1 MKEKSFLQSLVDKC
15 PFATCILHV
24 DLDDNDNP
32 CDITFVYLN
41 KACADM
47 SHRNIEDLTN
57 KRYYDIFPSADKK
70 WLQLYYEVAYFDKTI
85 DIDEISS
92 AANMF
97 LHITAIPGNRKGF
110 CLSVLRDIKDRERE
124 KESYQKKLKEALSSV
139 ERERYYL
146 NLLSFDY
153 TNIYYIDLKSG
164 QFELIKRKN
173 GANGSKLLEKDQV
186 FGDFTKLTKAYVERF
201 VPANEKEF
209 LLHKLSIESM
219 RLDLLIDRQSL
230 FHYSTFP
237 NEYGQKYF
245 EGRIIRVD
253 GNDGSYGALLAFRY
267 IDEIIEKEKAIQNKI
282 QKALDDER
290 ISNEVI
296 KALAQLYEGIYR
308 IDLNENSFDEVKC
321 YRNLHE
327 MMGYKGKADVM
338 FNKLCDNFVS
348 PEFYDFMK
356 EFLDL
361 STLQDRLKNED
372 NVFAEFLGVNGLWH
386 LACFLVKR
394 RDENNVATNV
404 LYVTR
409 SISDQK
415 KKEQVLALEAS
426 RQRQA
431 NNAKT
436 AFLSSMAHDIKTP
449 LSAISG
455 FVDIGIN
462 EFDNKEKLFN
472 CLKQIKHASN
482 YLNQI
487 VQNTFDI
494 DAIENGIVK
503 VKEESVNLTKLF
515 EEFKEVI
522 LPLTLEKN
530 ISLKVNVH
538 DLVSEEAIVDST
550 KLKRIIYNLFINSI
564 NYTKKNGTVGL
575 DARQERIDD
584 NNVKLIIK
592 VYDNGIGMS
601 EDFQKEMFDR
611 FSRETDTCFSQTRG
625 MGIGLNIVKEFTN
638 LLGGKISV
646 KSKKDVGTVFK
657 LEFNLKTTKILD
669 KQNDEIKYSDVI
681 LRILIAED
689 NDINYEVLNGLLDI
703 YKGIYFK
710 DIITAR
716 VKNGKQCLE
725 LYSNN
730 SAFDCI
736 LMDIQMPVMD
746 GMEATKLIREFDKN
760 IPIIAVT
767 ANSHTIDKQ
776 ACINIGFNDFVS
788 KPIDKQRLLEVLSEL
803 R

>member
-1 MKEKSFLQSLVDKC
+1 MKEKSFLQALVDNC
-15 PFATCILHV
+15 PFPTCILYV
-24 DLDDNDNP
+24 DLDDDDNP
-32 CDITFVYLN
+32 KDITFVYLN
-41 KACADM
+41 EACAKM
-47 SHRNIEDLTN
+47 SHRNVEDLTN
-57 KRYYDIFPSADKK
+57 KKYYDVFPNADKK

-85 DIDEISS
+85 DTDEISN

-110 CLSVLRDIKDRERE
+110 CLSVLRDIKDREKE
-124 KESYQKKLKEALSSV
+124 KESFQKKLKDALSSV
-139 ERERYYL
+139 EREKYYL

-164 QFELIKRKN
+164 QFELIKRKE
-173 GANGSKLLEKDQV
+173 GANGTKLLEKDQV
-186 FGDFTKLTKAYVERF
+186 SGDFTKLTKAYVERF

-209 LLHKLSIESM
+209 LSHKLSIESM
-219 RLDLLIDRQSL
+219 RLDLLIDRQNL
-230 FHYSTFP
+230 FHYTAFP
-237 NEYGQKYF
+237 NEFGQRHF

-290 ISNEVI
+290 ISNEVVRAI
-296 KALAQLYEGIYR
+296 AQVYEGIYR
-308 IDLNENSFDEVKC
+308 IDLNENRFDEVKC

-327 MMGYKGKADVM
+327 LIGYEGKADEM

-348 PEFYDFMK
+348 HEYYGFMK

-361 STLQDRLKNED
+361 STLQERLKNED
-372 NVFAEFLGVNGLWH
+372 NVFAEFLGSNGLWH
-386 LACFLVKR
+386 LASFLVKR
-394 RDENNVATNV
+394 RDKNNVATNV

-415 KKEQVLALEAS
+415 KKEQALALEAS
-426 RQRQA
+426 RQKQA

-503 VKEESVNLTKLF
+503 AKEESVNLTKLF
-515 EEFKEVI
+515 EEFKEVV

-530 ISLKVNVH
+530 INLKVNVH
-538 DLVSEEAIVDST
+538 DLVSEEVIVDSI
-550 KLKRIIYNLFINSI
+550 KLKRIIYNLFINSV
-564 NYTKKNGTVGL
+564 NYTNKNGTVGL
-575 DARQERIDD
+575 DAREEKIDD

-601 EDFQKEMFDR
+601 KEFQKEMFNR
-611 FSRETDTCFSQTRG
+611 FSRETNTCFSQTRG

-646 KSKKDVGTVFK
+646 KSKKDVGTVFE
-657 LEFNLKTTKILD
+657 LEFDLKTTKIVD
-669 KQNDEIKYSDVI
+669 KQNHEITYSNKS

-689 NDINYEVLNGLLDI
+689 NDINYEILKGLLDI

-710 DIITAR
+710 DIVTTR
-716 VKNGKQCLE
+716 VKDGKECLD
-725 LYSNN
+725 LYFNN
-730 SAFDCI
+730 RGFDCI

-746 GMEATKLIREFDKN
+746 GLESTKQIREFDKN

-767 ANSHTIDKQ
+767 ANSHTIDRK
-776 ACINIGFNDFVS
+776 ACLDNGFNGLVS
-788 KPIDKQRLLEVLSEL
+788 KPIDKQRLLEVLSKL
-803 R
+803 G